1 MHVGD
6 ANGSCKNC
14 HFHLSNKSSEW
25 VNKHVISWEMSFHDR
40 GHWQSFC
47 MSESSLEL
55 ANFCTFQFE
64 HVKFAICACCL
75 FATPKLLSLVIFDRL
90 TLTVHGASQADP
102 SHARHPAG
110 GKGVKC
116 QVCQSLRTHAGQ
128 TLCKGYQQ
136 CHLHEF
142 QLHLQYLISITSKIK
157 VGPFGSNKEVQKLCV
172 KNQIQ
177 KENSRSN
184 VFRPWGTKKS

>member
-75 FATPKLLSLVIFDRL
+75 FRNTKTSLACDFWSKPCKAHLAATGRL
-90 TLTVHGASQADP
+90 GNVRN
-102 SHARHPAG
+102 ARHPAG
-110 GKGVKC
+110 RGPGGQDVSIIENPC
-116 QVCQSLRTHAGQ
+116 RFLRFARDISSVIYTNFSSISNTSCPSLP
-128 TLCKGYQQ
+128 K
-136 CHLHEF
+136 
-142 QLHLQYLISITSKIK
+142 
-157 VGPFGSNKEVQKLCV
+157 
-172 KNQIQ
+172 
-177 KENSRSN
+177 
-184 VFRPWGTKKS
+184 